1 MVYGGLQCMVI
12 LDTMSGKTE
21 EKLLTHS
28 LNRQLVYVNS
38 KIIILNVFL
47 LYSSED
53 QYAHLFDLF
62 DCNIL

>member
-1 MVYGGLQCMVI
+1 MVI

-47 LYSSED
+47 LYSCED